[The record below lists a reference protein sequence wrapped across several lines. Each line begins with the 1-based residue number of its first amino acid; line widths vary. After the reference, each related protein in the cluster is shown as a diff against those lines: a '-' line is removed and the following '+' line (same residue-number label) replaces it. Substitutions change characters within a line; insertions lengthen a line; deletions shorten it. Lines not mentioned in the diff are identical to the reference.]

1 MVELV
6 VVLVSVLVELV
17 LGHVVV
23 VLVPLVWAPVVKGS
37 LGPSMVILVLK

>member
-6 VVLVSVLVELV
+6 AVLVLVWVELV

-23 VLVPLVWAPVVKGS
+23 VLAPLVWVPVVKGS